1 MSDAAAGATPGYLQL
16 GTLLKGRYEILA
28 EIGRGGYSVVYSA
41 RDIELDSSVAL
52 KLLVPPPADANV
64 ARERMRREV
73 QAVRALSHT
82 HIVAV
87 HDFVEDR
94 PWSFIVMELVD
105 GPDLSVLVRDAGRLD
120 ADEVARIG
128 LAIAEALSFAHR
140 HGILHRDIKPQN
152 ILIDADGQPRLTDF
166 GSARIAG
173 QTTVTQTGGLVGT
186 LRYVAPEVM
195 GGTRADARSDL
206 YMLGLSLFFALTG
219 RLPKTPSPHLPPTPA
234 LLGYHPRD
242 ERPDVPD
249 WLDAVIARA
258 TAADPG
264 RRYPTAAALAAALAG
279 RDPARIEPAAAQLRR
294 QSCFICGAPDPLGL
308 GVCLK
313 CGGTSPAV
321 ADTLIFVRQGLSRG
335 ERAHARDRLT
345 VMLAAEARRDDVYL
359 AAEGSRALAR
369 VPAAGAESVLEQ
381 LAQRGIPARAT
392 RANRAWA
399 PVPLRLYAF
408 LGVAAGIGTI
418 AGIIAV
424 PALVTVSPIVAL
436 LLLALAQVRLR
447 RPLVETRGRGIGL
460 PARLEKRVV
469 ETLHEL
475 KEGTARGLLSD
486 IVTLTAGLHAALGRM
501 GNPPDIAGQLDRL
514 LEGACEAS
522 AELDAL
528 DLSLARL
535 EEQRERVT
543 TPAETWLEAHSS
555 CERARDRLVQ
565 RLLEVLTV
573 LGQAR
578 GDSTELLKLSG
589 QDFSEA
595 LRDIET
601 HFEAHA
607 FAVREVE
614 RLLSGPP
621 DSSG

>member
-1 MSDAAAGATPGYLQL
+1 MTEPAAGAAPGYLQL
-16 GTLLKGRYEILA
+16 GALLKGRYEILD
-28 EIGRGGYSVVYSA
+28 EIGRGGYSVVYAA
-41 RDIELDSSVAL
+41 RDRELDTSVAI

-73 QAVRALSHT
+73 QAVRGLSHT

-120 ADEVARIG
+120 ANEVARIG
-128 LAIAEALSFAHR
+128 RAIAEALSFAHR

-152 ILIDADGQPRLTDF
+152 ILIDGDGQLRLTDF

-195 GGTRADARSDL
+195 RGERADARSDL
-206 YMLGLSLFFALTG
+206 YMLGLTLYFALTG

-234 LLGYHPRD
+234 AMGYHPGD

-264 RRYPTAAALAAALAG
+264 RRYPTAAALATALAD
-279 RDPARIEPAAAQLRR
+279 RDPARIEPAARLLRR

-321 ADTLIFVRQGLSRG
+321 ADTLIFIRQGLSRG

-345 VMLAAEARRDDVYL
+345 VMLAGEARRDDVYL
-359 AAEGSRALAR
+359 AAEGCRALVR
-369 VPAAGAESVLEQ
+369 VPAAGAESVTGQ
-381 LAQRGIPARAT
+381 LAQRGIPARAA

-399 PVPLRLYAF
+399 PVPLRLYTF

-424 PALVTVSPIVAL
+424 PALVTVSPIVAV

-460 PARLEKRVV
+460 PGRLEKRAV
-469 ETLHEL
+469 ETLHQL
-475 KEGTARGLLSD
+475 REGTARGLLSD
-486 IVTLTAGLHAALGRM
+486 IVTLTAGLHATLGRM
-501 GNPPDIAGQLDRL
+501 GNPADVRGST
-514 LEGACEAS
+514 GA
-522 AELDAL
+522 L
-528 DLSLARL
+528 R
-535 EEQRERVT
+535 
-543 TPAETWLEAHSS
+543 
-555 CERARDRLVQ
+555 RARRDLA
-565 RLLEVLTV
+565 
-573 LGQAR
+573 G
-578 GDSTELLKLSG
+578 G
-589 QDFSEA
+589 A
-595 LRDIET
+595 LQLR
-601 HFEAHA
+601 AGA
-607 FAVREVE
+607 
-614 RLLSGPP
+614 
-621 DSSG
+621 